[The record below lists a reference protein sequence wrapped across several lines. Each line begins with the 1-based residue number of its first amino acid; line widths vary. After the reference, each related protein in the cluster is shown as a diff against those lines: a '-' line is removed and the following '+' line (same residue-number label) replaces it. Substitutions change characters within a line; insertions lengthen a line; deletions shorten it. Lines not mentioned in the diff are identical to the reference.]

1 MNTSAIILMIVS
13 MLILWGGVVVAI
25 INLVRH
31 DKRVEAE
38 RR

>member
-1 MNTSAIILMIVS
+1 MSAPAITLMVVA
-13 MLILWGGVVVAI
+13 MLILWGGLVVAI